1 MGTLGS
7 FHGNFRRVE
16 APVGCSMTAAPT
28 KPWAEAVSREA
39 SVEAMEVSTVVRL
52 LPGKLLRKLLARVCA
67 KR

>member
-1 MGTLGS
+1 
-7 FHGNFRRVE
+7 
-16 APVGCSMTAAPT
+16 MTAAPT